1 MHLLRRSRIFFAAGL
16 AFGWVA
22 LAQAAVEKPKPD
34 ATFGNWLYKTPDPA
48 LWKRSEAGG
57 ALIFS
62 IPRPPGDFCTLTLFA
77 GDKAEADFANQFNR
91 AVAADQG
98 AKGTIKIEADSGA
111 KPGKSTEGFDVITRT
126 LRSETA
132 ALHTLHM
139 YVAGHS
145 GDRFDVAAFQT
156 SSERSWNDYGAQAS
170 QFILSL
176 KLANSLPAAD
186 VAKLMGGAAVAPPPT
201 LPGFEDPPPPA
212 PLPAAVA
219 PTPAPAVAP
228 APVAEPAI
236 PVRPLSASTIVS
248 NNAVIQKNGKPVDGL
263 KLSQHDSDIFSP
275 ALAVAANGVIHAA
288 FVEKHRT
295 TYALAVYHRSSSDDG
310 KTWTE
315 AKNLSEDMAGIQVG
329 RCYVLVD
336 GRQRTYVIWRAGLGV
351 YHTASPDHGG
361 AGQGNLMYRVLE
373 NGKWSKI
380 IPAHPPGSTERQ
392 DDGSISYFATV
403 DAAGRAQVVWTAKP
417 GKWHPELTVP
427 NGTSWLPISGVG
439 NGLVFQ
445 AMLDGTNAGVPREIF
460 LTPVAG
466 KGYDTHCD
474 GLDAVNG
481 YVDAAGD
488 AHFMAAV
495 TRTHDYS
502 LKGKSVYALIENKKT
517 GPVIELPELS
527 FHSWRD
533 RPTLLVDAKGRR
545 HAIVLFP
552 AGEHPNIRD
561 YLIETEEEPVVIRQ
575 AAAIKGTTDGF
586 QAYQGPG
593 GRMVVVMQM
602 NDSGER
608 ASGETYVSISSGEGW
623 SPPVNVTNNAARRSF
638 ASKQT
643 SVASNI
649 AILKSYYPGPAAAT
663 FDRQGHLLLLMIN
676 NEYGLFGSSAFGVSL
691 AGGSSST
698 PTLQF
703 LRF

>member
-1 MHLLRRSRIFFAAGL
+1 MHLPCRIRIIFA
-16 AFGWVA
+16 VA
-22 LAQAAVEKPKPD
+22 LVFVGGWRAWAAAEKPTPD
-34 ATFGNWLYKTPDPA
+34 AKFGNWLFKTPDPS
-48 LWKRSEAGG
+48 LWKRTEAGG
-57 ALIFS
+57 TLIFS

-77 GDKAEADFANQFNR
+77 GDKAEGDFANQFNR

-139 YVAGHS
+139 YLGGQS
-145 GDRFDVAAFQT
+145 GERFDLAAFQT

-176 KLANSLPAAD
+176 KLANSLPAAE
-186 VAKLMGGAAVAPPPT
+186 VAKLLGVAVAPPPT
-201 LPGFEDPPPPA
+201 LPGFEDMLAPA
-212 PLPAAVA
+212 PKPA
-219 PTPAPAVAP
+219 AVAP
-228 APVAEPAI
+228 APVVEPKI
-236 PVRPLSASTIVS
+236 PVRPLSASAIVS

-275 ALAVAANGVIHAA
+275 ALAVAASGVIHAA

-295 TYALAVYHRSSSDDG
+295 TYALAVYHRSSSDAG
-310 KTWTE
+310 ATWTE
-315 AKNLSEDMAGIQVG
+315 AKNLSEEMPGIQVG

-336 GRQRTYVIWRAGLGV
+336 ARQRTYVIWRAGLGV
-351 YHTASPDHGG
+351 NFGASPNHGG
-361 AGQGNLMYRVLE
+361 AGQSNLMYRVLE

-380 IPAHPPGSTERQ
+380 IPVHPPGSTERQ
-392 DDGSISYFATV
+392 DDGSISYFAAV

-427 NGTSWLPISGVG
+427 NGTSWLSIAGVG

-445 AMLDGTNAGVPREIF
+445 ATLDGTTAGAQREIF

-481 YVDAAGD
+481 FVDAAGE

-502 LKGKSVYALIENKKT
+502 LSGKSVYALIENKKI
-517 GPVIELPELS
+517 GPMLELPELS
-527 FHSWRD
+527 FHSWQD
-533 RPTLLVDAKGRR
+533 RPTLLIDAKGRR
-545 HAIVLFP
+545 HAIVLYP
-552 AGEHPNIRD
+552 AGERPNIRD
-561 YLIETEEEPVVIRQ
+561 YLIGTEEEPTIIRQ
-575 AAAIKGTTDGF
+575 AAAIKGTADGF

-623 SPPVNVTNNAARRSF
+623 STPVNVTNNAGRRSF
-638 ASKQT
+638 ASTQT

-649 AILKSYYPGPAAAT
+649 AISKSYYPGPAAAA
-663 FDRQGHLLLLMIN
+663 FDREGRLVLLMIN

-691 AGGSSST
+691 GGGSSST